1 MAQNW
6 ILGRSAALLENIN
19 KVRDRESAND
29 WAQWQDERIIRAR
42 DEGLVNQLALNTAL
56 LEFCREMEA
65 VSAAVI
71 NSGVPSWHLS
81 I

>member
-1 MAQNW
+1 MAQNC
-6 ILGRSAALLENIN
+6 LLERSAALLENIN
-19 KVRDRESAND
+19 KVRESAND